1 MASPNATYCARCGFG
16 KPCTCGLDPRTGFPY
31 HPSCRDLEKA
41 IESRFSWVHNAFV
54 RDNIDRI
61 DDRLLLVTVLKG
73 SGPFTGRP
81 AVEIHRFVTNA
92 LAHYFEWLEMRVF
105 VTTVDLQTTEV
116 DYV

>member
-1 MASPNATYCARCGFG
+1 MSSPNAIYCAKCGVG
-16 KPCTCGLDPRTGFPY
+16 KTCTCGLDPRNDLPWL
-31 HPSCRDLEKA
+31 PSCRDLEKA

-81 AVEIHRFVTNA
+81 AVEIHTFVTNVFA
-92 LAHYFEWLEMRVF
+92 QYLGWPEIRVF
-105 VTTVDLQTTEV
+105 VTTIDLQTTEV
-116 DYV
+116 EYV